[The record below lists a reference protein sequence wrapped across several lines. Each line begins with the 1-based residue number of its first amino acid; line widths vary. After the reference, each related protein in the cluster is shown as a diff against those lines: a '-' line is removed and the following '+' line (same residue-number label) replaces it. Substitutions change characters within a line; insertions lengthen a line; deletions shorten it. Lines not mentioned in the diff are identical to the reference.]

1 MNQLL
6 DFLNITFLIKDD
18 ALRNWRLLLFLS
30 FLALVII
37 ASGHSADKKIYTIAA
52 LNSEIKEAKS
62 EFVETRAQ
70 LMRLKMESRIVKR
83 LADQGIGPATSPPI
97 NLKKQTVE

>member
-6 DFLNITFLIKDD
+6 ALLNIQFLIKDD
-18 ALRNWRLLLFLS
+18 ALRNWRILLFVS

-37 ASGHSADKKIYTIAA
+37 ASGHSADKKIFEIAQ
-52 LNSEIKEAKS
+52 LNSEIKEIKS

-70 LMRLKMESRIVKR
+70 LMRLKMETRITKK
-83 LADQGIGPATSPPI
+83 LANKGVGPANTPPI
-97 NLKKQTVE
+97 KLIQTK

>member
-6 DFLNITFLIKDD
+6 ALLNIQFLIKDD
-18 ALRNWRLLLFLS
+18 ALRNWRILLFVS

-37 ASGHSADKKIYTIAA
+37 ASGHSADKKIFEIAQ
-52 LNSEIKEAKS
+52 LNSEIKEIKS

-70 LMRLKMESRIVKR
+70 LMRLKMETRITKK
-83 LADQGIGPATSPPI
+83 LANKGVGPTNTPPI
-97 NLKKQTVE
+97 KLILTK